1 MTTENKRMSQLIGSY
16 ADLDLSQLLNGEI
29 ALPKDHNPVYKDA
42 DGNVKELL
50 SGESAGYLEDLIEEM
65 NEGLAEIQ
73 QIIIQRIGINDEE
86 VSLLET
92 FSSSK
97 ITDLLADKQD
107 TLTAGTNVQIS
118 SGNVI
123 SATDTTYTA
132 GSNVQISASNEI
144 SATDTTYSAG
154 TNISISATNE
164 ISCNVLDDT
173 TASTTTTYSSTKIQ
187 QVISDVGGVAIDD
200 TTASTTTVYSS
211 SKTENLI
218 NTSLSQLKDLLY
230 PVGCIVQTTAYS
242 TTAQM
247 IAAYGG
253 QDWALIENRVLM
265 GATSP
270 LAATQK
276 YVVNQTGG
284 SDTITLTTSNLPSHN
299 HSYTKTTSVASRT
312 LTLSQIPSHHHYDES
327 TPTKNLVIGGNRL
340 EIYGY
345 SGVGATESQG
355 IQWGKG
361 VWPEGGSASHTHSL
375 NTTTDSTT
383 STGSGTAVSIV
394 QSYYTVYI
402 WTRTV

>member
-29 ALPKDHNPVYKDA
+29 ALPTDHNPVYKDA

-50 SGESAGYLEDLIEEM
+50 SGESAGYLEDLIEQM

-107 TLTAGTNVQIS
+107 TLTAGNNVQIS

-132 GSNVQISASNEI
+132 GTNVQISASNEI

-154 TNISISATNE
+154 TNITIDSNNQIN
-164 ISCNVLDDT
+164 CNVINDAA
-173 TASTTTTYSSTKIQ
+173 ASSSTTYSSTKIQ

-211 SKTENLI
+211 SKTESLI
-218 NTSLSQLKDLLY
+218 NTSLSQLKELLY

-253 QDWALIENRVLM
+253 SDWDLIENRVLM
-265 GATSP
+265 GASSP

-276 YVVNQTGG
+276 YIVNQTGG
-284 SDTITLTTSNLPSHN
+284 SDTITLTTDNLPSHN
-299 HSYTKTTSVASRT
+299 HTYTNTIVGSTTLTTS
-312 LTLSQIPSHHHYDES
+312 QMPSHTH
-327 TPTKNLVIGGNRL
+327 TPYNSGTEKRIISSGT
-340 EIYGY
+340 GY
-345 SGVGATESQG
+345 
-355 IQWGKG
+355 
-361 VWPEGGSASHTHSL
+361 GSANISVGGGGFASTTLNSTGGGGSHTHSDVL
-375 NTTTDSTT
+375 QSKTTGD
-383 STGSGTAVSIV
+383 TGSGTSVNV
-394 QSYYTVYI
+394 LNPYYVVYT

>member
-1 MTTENKRMSQLIGSY
+1 MTTENKRMSQLIGNY

-29 ALPKDHNPVYKDA
+29 AFPTDHNPVYKDA

-107 TLTAGTNVQIS
+107 TLTAGTNVQIN

-132 GSNVQISASNEI
+132 GTNVQISASNEI

-154 TNISISATNE
+154 TNISISANNE
-164 ISCNVLDDT
+164 INCNVLDDT
-173 TASTTTTYSSTKIQ
+173 AASSTTTYSSTKIQ
-187 QVISDVGGVAIDD
+187 QVIADVGGVAIDD

-211 SKTENLI
+211 SKTEDLI
-218 NTSLSQLKDLLY
+218 NSSLTNLKNLLY
-230 PVGCIVQTTAYS
+230 PIGCIVPTTAYS
-242 TTAQM
+242 TVEQM
-247 IAAYGG
+247 CAVYGG
-253 QDWALIENRVLM
+253 QDWDLIEDRVLM
-265 GATSP
+265 GASSP

-284 SDTITLTTSNLPSHN
+284 SDSVTLTTANLPSHN
-299 HSYTKTTSVASRT
+299 HSYTHCS
-312 LTLSQIPSHHHYDES
+312 
-327 TPTKNLVIGGNRL
+327 
-340 EIYGY
+340 
-345 SGVGATESQG
+345 
-355 IQWGKG
+355 
-361 VWPEGGSASHTHSL
+361 
-375 NTTTDSTT
+375 T
-383 STGSGTAVSIV
+383 STGSTTLTTNQMPSHSHSSFDGGVPWGSDWNDTERQMTCRSAIERSWAPTTNAVGGSGSHYHSISRTSATTGSEGSGTSVNV
-394 QSYYTVYI
+394 LNPYHVVYI

>member
-29 ALPKDHNPVYKDA
+29 ALPTDHNPVYKDA

-50 SGESAGYLEDLIEEM
+50 SGESAGYLEDLIEQM

-132 GSNVQISASNEI
+132 GTNVQISASNEI

-154 TNISISATNE
+154 TNITISANNQ

-173 TASTTTTYSSTKIQ
+173 AASSNSTYSSTKIQ
-187 QVISDVGGVAIDD
+187 QVISDIGGVAIDD
-200 TTASTTTVYSS
+200 TTASTTSVYSS

-218 NTSLSQLKDLLY
+218 NTSLSQLKELLY

-253 QDWALIENRVLM
+253 SDWNLIENRVLM
-265 GATSP
+265 GASWP
-270 LAATQK
+270 DSSNPK

-284 SDTITLTTSNLPSHN
+284 SDTITLTTANLPSHN
-299 HSYTKTTSVASRT
+299 HSYTNTIVGSTT
-312 LTLSQIPSHHHYDES
+312 LTTSQIPSHRHGIKITDS
-327 TPTKNLVIGGNRL
+327 GLVGQLPSGSFYNVQLGSGSVGNNTEYTGG
-340 EIYGY
+340 
-345 SGVGATESQG
+345 
-355 IQWGKG
+355 
-361 VWPEGGSASHTHSL
+361 GGSHTHSDVSQSK
-375 NTTTDSTT
+375 TTGD
-383 STGSGTAVSIV
+383 TGSGTAVSIV

-402 WTRTV
+402 WTRTF

>member
-1 MTTENKRMSQLIGSY
+1 MTTENKRMSQLIGNY

-29 ALPKDHNPVYKDA
+29 AFPTDHNPVYKDA

-107 TLTAGTNVQIS
+107 TLTAGTNVQIN

-132 GSNVQISASNEI
+132 GTNVQISASNEI

-154 TNISISATNE
+154 TNISISANNE
-164 ISCNVLDDT
+164 INCNVLDDT
-173 TASTTTTYSSTKIQ
+173 AASSTTTYSSTKIQ
-187 QVISDVGGVAIDD
+187 QVIADVGGVAIDD

-218 NTSLSQLKDLLY
+218 NTSLAQLLDRLY
-230 PVGCIVQTTAYS
+230 PVGCVVMSFNDMTNEQVVAR
-242 TTAQM
+242 
-247 IAAYGG
+247 YGG
-253 QDWALIENRVLM
+253 TTWERIQDRYLV
-265 GATSP
+265 
-270 LAATQK
+270 AAGSNHT
-276 YVVNQTGG
+276 VNVTGG
-284 SDTITLTTSNLPSHN
+284 SSTVTLTTDNLPSHSHTYLRSSTSTGSHTLTINEMPN
-299 HSYTKTTSVASRT
+299 HTHEQHVSAAVGGSGVRTDYSSDAACSAYPQGIGTGDRGGGGSHTHSITRTSVAS
-312 LTLSQIPSHHHYDES
+312 
-327 TPTKNLVIGGNRL
+327 G
-340 EIYGY
+340 
-345 SGVGATESQG
+345 
-355 IQWGKG
+355 
-361 VWPEGGSASHTHSL
+361 
-375 NTTTDSTT
+375 
-383 STGSGTAVSIV
+383 STGSGTAFSIEPP
-394 QSYYTVYI
+394 YI
-402 WTRTV
+402 AIYMWRRTA

>member
-29 ALPKDHNPVYKDA
+29 ALPTDHNPVYKDA

-50 SGESAGYLEDLIEEM
+50 SGESAGYLEDLIEQM

-132 GSNVQISASNEI
+132 GTNVQISSGNVI

-154 TNISISATNE
+154 TNITISANNE
-164 ISCNVLDDT
+164 INCNVLDDT
-173 TASTTTTYSSTKIQ
+173 AASSTTTYSSTKIEQ
-187 QVISDVGGVAIDD
+187 RISDVGGVSIDD

-211 SKTENLI
+211 SKTESLI
-218 NTSLSQLKDLLY
+218 NTSLAQLLDQLY
-230 PVGCIVQTTAYS
+230 PVGSVVMSFNDMTNKQVVAR
-242 TTAQM
+242 
-247 IAAYGG
+247 YGG
-253 QDWALIENRVLM
+253 TTWQRIQDRYLV
-265 GATSP
+265 ATGSNH
-270 LAATQK
+270 T
-276 YVVNQTGG
+276 VNTTGG
-284 SDTITLTTSNLPSHN
+284 SSTVTLTTDNLPSHS
-299 HSYTKTTSVASRT
+299 HSYTNTIVGSTT
-312 LTLSQIPSHHHYDES
+312 LTTNQMPNHSHS
-327 TPTKNLVIGGNRL
+327 TFANAVPWGTDWNDIERQMTCRSANERSWTVTTGTAGG
-340 EIYGY
+340 
-345 SGVGATESQG
+345 
-355 IQWGKG
+355 
-361 VWPEGGSASHTHSL
+361 GGSHTHSDVSQSK
-375 NTTTDSTT
+375 TTGTA
-383 STGSGTAVSIV
+383 GSGTAVNIEPPYV
-394 QSYYTVYI
+394 AIYM
-402 WTRTV
+402 WRRTA

>member
-1 MTTENKRMSQLIGSY
+1 MTTENKRMSQLIGNY

-29 ALPKDHNPVYKDA
+29 AFPTDHNPVYKDA

-107 TLTAGTNVQIS
+107 TLTAGSNVQIS

-132 GSNVQISASNEI
+132 GTNVQISASNEI

-154 TNISISATNE
+154 TNISISANNE
-164 ISCNVLDDT
+164 INCNVLDDT
-173 TASTTTTYSSTKIQ
+173 AASSTTTYSSTKIQ
-187 QVISDVGGVAIDD
+187 QVIADVGGVAIDD

-211 SKTENLI
+211 SKTESLI
-218 NTSLSQLKDLLY
+218 NTSLSQLKELLY

-253 QDWALIENRVLM
+253 SDWELIENRVLM
-265 GATSP
+265 GASSP
-270 LAATQK
+270 LSASQK
-276 YVVNQTGG
+276 YTVNQTGG
-284 SDTITLTTSNLPSHN
+284 SDSITLTTANLPSHN
-299 HSYTKTTSVASRT
+299 HTYTLCNSSTGSTT
-312 LTLSQIPSHHHYDES
+312 LTINQIPSHTHKIWDQTAEKAARGSDYG
-327 TPTKNLVIGGNRL
+327 LVANNSL
-340 EIYGY
+340 TFP
-345 SGVGATESQG
+345 SVAT
-355 IQWGKG
+355 
-361 VWPEGGSASHTHSL
+361 GGSGSHSHSISRTS
-375 NTTTDSTT
+375 TTTG
-383 STGSGTAVSIV
+383 STGSGTSVNV
-394 QSYYTVYI
+394 LNPYHVVYI

>member
-29 ALPKDHNPVYKDA
+29 ALPTDHNPVYKDA

-50 SGESAGYLEDLIEEM
+50 SGESAGYLEDLIEQM

-73 QIIIQRIGINDEE
+73 QIIIERIGINDEE

-132 GSNVQISASNEI
+132 GTNVQISATNEI

-164 ISCNVLDDT
+164 INCNVLDDT
-173 TASTTTTYSSTKIQ
+173 AASSNTTYSSTKIQ
-187 QVISDVGGVAIDD
+187 QVIADVGGVAIDD

-211 SKTENLI
+211 SKTESLI
-218 NTSLSQLKDLLY
+218 NTSLSQLKELLY

-247 IAAYGG
+247 INAYGG

-284 SDTITLTTSNLPSHN
+284 SDTITLTTANLPSHN
-299 HSYTKTTSVASRT
+299 HSYTNTIVGSTT
-312 LTLSQIPSHHHYDES
+312 LTTSQIPSHRHGI
-327 TPTKNLVIGGNRL
+327 KNADSGLVGQLPSGSFYNVQLGSGSVGRYT
-340 EIYGY
+340 EY
-345 SGVGATESQG
+345 SG
-355 IQWGKG
+355 
-361 VWPEGGSASHTHSL
+361 GGGSHTHSDVSQSK
-375 NTTTDSTT
+375 TTGD
-383 STGSGTAVSIV
+383 TGSGTSVNV
-394 QSYYTVYI
+394 LNPYYVVYT

>member
-29 ALPKDHNPVYKDA
+29 ALPTDHNPVYKDA

-132 GSNVQISASNEI
+132 GSNVQISANNEI

-154 TNISISATNE
+154 TNITISANNE
-164 ISCNVLDDT
+164 INCNVLDDT
-173 TASTTTTYSSTKIQ
+173 AASTTTTYSSTKIQ
-187 QVISDVGGVAIDD
+187 QVIADVGGVAIDD

-211 SKTENLI
+211 SKTESLI
-218 NTSLSQLKDLLY
+218 NTSLTQLLDRFY
-230 PVGCIVQTTAYS
+230 PVGCVVMSFNDMTDAEVIQRYGGTTWERIRERYL
-242 TTAQM
+242 
-247 IAAYGG
+247 IAAGNSSHIVG
-253 QDWALIENRVLM
+253 
-265 GATSP
+265 T
-270 LAATQK
+270 
-276 YVVNQTGG
+276 TGG
-284 SDTITLTTSNLPSHN
+284 SSTVTLTTNNLPSHSHTYLRSSTSTGSTTLTTN
-299 HSYTKTTSVASRT
+299 QIPSHSHTQAYDSSGGWLPARNIPTSISNDSDTGEFSNVSGNYYNVGLIGDTGGSGSHYHSITRTSVAS
-312 LTLSQIPSHHHYDES
+312 D
-327 TPTKNLVIGGNRL
+327 
-340 EIYGY
+340 
-345 SGVGATESQG
+345 
-355 IQWGKG
+355 
-361 VWPEGGSASHTHSL
+361 
-375 NTTTDSTT
+375 
-383 STGSGTAVSIV
+383 STGSGTAFSIEPP
-394 QSYYTVYI
+394 YI
-402 WTRTV
+402 AIYMWRRTA

>member
-29 ALPKDHNPVYKDA
+29 ALPTDHNPVYKDA

-50 SGESAGYLEDLIEEM
+50 SGESAGYLEDLIEQM

-107 TLTAGTNVQIS
+107 TLTAGTNVQIN

-154 TNISISATNE
+154 TNITISANNE
-164 ISCNVLDDT
+164 INCNVLDDT
-173 TASTTTTYSSTKIQ
+173 TASSSTTYSSTKIQ

-218 NTSLSQLKDLLY
+218 NTSLSQLKELLY

-253 QDWALIENRVLM
+253 QDWELIENRVLM
-265 GATSP
+265 GASSP
-270 LAATQK
+270 MAATQK

-284 SDTITLTTSNLPSHN
+284 SDSITLTTANLPSHN
-299 HSYTKTTSVASRT
+299 HSYTKTSSVASRT
-312 LTLSQIPSHHHYDES
+312 LTLSQIPSHRHYNTS
-327 TPTKNLVIGGNRL
+327 TPTKHLVLGGNDDV
-340 EIYGY
+340 YSY
-345 SGVGATESQG
+345 SGVEATSATG

-361 VWPEGGSASHTHSL
+361 VYSEGGSASHTHSL

-383 STGSGTAVSIV
+383 STGSGTSVNV
-394 QSYYTVYI
+394 LNPYYVVYT
-402 WTRTV
+402 WTRTA

>member
-29 ALPKDHNPVYKDA
+29 ALPTDHNPVYKDA

-50 SGESAGYLEDLIEEM
+50 SGESAGYLEDLIEQM

-154 TNISISATNE
+154 TNITIDSNNQIN
-164 ISCNVLDDT
+164 CNVLDDT
-173 TASTTTTYSSTKIQ
+173 TASSSTTYSSTKIQ

-211 SKTENLI
+211 SKTESLI
-218 NTSLSQLKDLLY
+218 NTSLAQLKELLY

-253 QDWALIENRVLM
+253 SDWDLIENRVLM
-265 GATSP
+265 GASWP
-270 LAATQK
+270 SSANPK
-276 YVVNQTGG
+276 YSVGDTGG
-284 SDTITLTTSNLPSHN
+284 SDTITLTTANLPSHN
-299 HSYTKTTSVASRT
+299 HSYTYRSGSTGSTT
-312 LTLSQIPSHHHYDES
+312 LTTNQIPSHSHS
-327 TPTKNLVIGGNRL
+327 TFANAVPWGSDWHDTERQLTCRSSSERSWTTTTGSSGG
-340 EIYGY
+340 
-345 SGVGATESQG
+345 
-355 IQWGKG
+355 
-361 VWPEGGSASHTHSL
+361 GGSHYHSISGSS
-375 NTTTDSTT
+375 STT
-383 STGSGTAVSIV
+383 GDTGSGSAVSIV

-402 WTRTV
+402 WTRTA

>member
-29 ALPKDHNPVYKDA
+29 ALPTDHNPVYKDA

-50 SGESAGYLEDLIEEM
+50 SGESAGYLEDLIEQM

-132 GSNVQISASNEI
+132 GTNVQISSGNVI

-154 TNISISATNE
+154 TNITISANNE
-164 ISCNVLDDT
+164 INCNVLDDT
-173 TASTTTTYSSTKIQ
+173 AASSSTTYSSTKIQ
-187 QVISDVGGVAIDD
+187 QVISDIGGVSIDD

-218 NTSLSQLKDLLY
+218 NTSLSQLKELLY

-253 QDWALIENRVLM
+253 QDWELIENRVLM
-265 GATSP
+265 GASSP

-284 SDTITLTTSNLPSHN
+284 SDTITLTTANLPSHN
-299 HSYTKTTSVASRT
+299 HSYTNTIVGSTT
-312 LTLSQIPSHHHYDES
+312 LTTNQIPSHTHS
-327 TPTKNLVIGGNRL
+327 T
-340 EIYGY
+340 YGTASVTIAAGSNY
-345 SGVGATESQG
+345 GTLDTNSTNGTTGS
-355 IQWGKG
+355 K
-361 VWPEGGSASHTHSL
+361 GGSGSHTHSDISQSK
-375 NTTTDSTT
+375 TSG
-383 STGSGTAVSIV
+383 STGDGIAFSIINP
-394 QSYYTVYI
+394 YKAIYI

>member
-29 ALPKDHNPVYKDA
+29 ALPTDHNPVYKDA

-154 TNISISATNE
+154 TNISISANNE
-164 ISCNVLDDT
+164 INCNVLDDT

-211 SKTENLI
+211 SKTESLI

-299 HSYTKTTSVASRT
+299 HSIAQYSGYTGYGGSTFTLKSLRRSTYWGDIHTNVTVTNIHGAASLSDPESAEYDNYVQISMNTSHRHSVTIPSQTTSDV
-312 LTLSQIPSHHHYDES
+312 
-327 TPTKNLVIGGNRL
+327 
-340 EIYGY
+340 
-345 SGVGATESQG
+345 
-355 IQWGKG
+355 
-361 VWPEGGSASHTHSL
+361 
-375 NTTTDSTT
+375 
-383 STGSGTAVSIV
+383 GSGTAINSLPP
-394 QSYYTVYI
+394 YYTVYT

>member
-29 ALPKDHNPVYKDA
+29 ALPTDHNPVYKDA

-132 GSNVQISASNEI
+132 GSNVQISANNEI

-154 TNISISATNE
+154 TNITISANNE
-164 ISCNVLDDT
+164 INCNVLDDT
-173 TASTTTTYSSTKIQ
+173 AASSTTTYSSTKIQ
-187 QVISDVGGVAIDD
+187 QVIADVGGVAIDD

-265 GATSP
+265 GASSP

-299 HSYTKTTSVASRT
+299 HSIAQYSGYTGYGGSTYTLKSLRRSTYWGDIHTNVTVTNIHGAASLSDPESAEYDNYVQLSMNTSHRHSVTIPSQTTSDV
-312 LTLSQIPSHHHYDES
+312 
-327 TPTKNLVIGGNRL
+327 
-340 EIYGY
+340 
-345 SGVGATESQG
+345 
-355 IQWGKG
+355 
-361 VWPEGGSASHTHSL
+361 
-375 NTTTDSTT
+375 
-383 STGSGTAVSIV
+383 GSGTAINSLPP
-394 QSYYTVYI
+394 YYTVYT